1 MKKTLKTLALVSVM
15 PLVFTACAS
24 TGSTS
29 SKSSGKSKSNSGKLD
44 VDKEV
49 YYKYSSPN
57 SGDIASWG
65 GLNVHDPKLWQDD
78 DGTYYCYSTD
88 AAIGGAGQKG
98 IQVRTSKDLVHW
110 SMQSQSAIQGN
121 WDRDW
126 LKWVDFNR
134 STASTWAPTIIKQNG
149 LYYMMHGIITDSR
162 NRGYP
167 DAAITLTVSK
177 SPLGPFY
184 PIAQAADKDADIKAI
199 FKKLGVSYKQST
211 VVRYTYCDRSYDEDD
226 PSIAD
231 IYCNNNAMYD
241 THTAE
246 EGETS
251 SMSLGFGCIDP
262 EFVTDVATGQLKEY
276 VVAGKRTCYAL
287 TYGSWKGGIA
297 LMYVDKTS
305 LKPVTQDGKEVDL
318 SADTEVGAFGICI
331 AGGYGAAYEGAQ
343 VIFNSDNGYYYCFV
357 SMGNLENEYRVGVGR
372 SKKIEGPYLDASGKS
387 MYLDT
392 MNSQNYHAIGSK
404 ILGSEVLSGEYSFR
418 SQGGLSV
425 LRTSDGKIMFANHT
439 RTNFLY
445 EYEFFLQ
452 LHQMF
457 FNADGWPVLNH
468 NEYYND
474 YTDITDDGDESL
486 CSLKLKEIAGTY
498 DTILT
503 ERGTTTATASSLGLY
518 GCSSTDT
525 VNSIDAVPTESK
537 EIVIS
542 KKGVISGSYTGT
554 VTLADDGYTATIV
567 LDGYGTFKGFF
578 MHAVDWARKGGEDA
592 ERSTITFTTL
602 SSTTTDAASGEYFWG
617 NKQS

>member
-1 MKKTLKTLALVSVM
+1 MKKTVKALALFSIV
-15 PLVFTACAS
+15 LTGCAS
-24 TGSTS
+24 TGGTS
-29 SKSSGKSKSNSGKLD
+29 SKSSSKSKSSGKLD

-88 AAIGGAGQKG
+88 AAIGGAGPKG
-98 IQVRTSKDLVHW
+98 VQVRTSKDLVHW

-211 VVRYTYCDRSYDEDD
+211 VVRYTYYDRSYDEDD

-262 EFVTDVATGQLKEY
+262 EFVTDVANGKLKEY

-372 SKKIEGPYLDASGKS
+372 SKNIEGPYLDASGKS

-392 MNSQNYHAIGSK
+392 MHSQDYHAIGSK
-404 ILGSEVLSGEYSFR
+404 IVGANELKGECSWRCPGGQSIMR
-418 SQGGLSV
+418 SQ
-425 LRTSDGKIMFANHT
+425 DGKILFAHHT
-439 RTNFLY
+439 RTNFMQGY
-445 EYEFFLQ
+445 YFFLQ
-452 LHQMF
+452 VHQMF
-457 FNADGWPVLNH
+457 FTKDGWPVINE

-474 YTDITDDGDESL
+474 YDGSDE
-486 CSLKLKEIAGTY
+486 KLGGLTVADMAGTY

-503 ERGTTTATASSLGLY
+503 VRDSLIGNFTPKY
-518 GCSSTDT
+518 DT
-525 VNSIDAVPTESK
+525 NPAQVCLADAKPTPSK
-537 EIVIS
+537 ELVLNEDGSIGGKEYSGTWTLDEVTGAFEI
-542 KKGVISGSYTGT
+542 KLKTAKGKDIGSFTGYA
-554 VTLADDGYTATIV
+554 L
-567 LDGYGTFKGFF
+567 K
-578 MHAVDWARKGGEDA
+578 AVDWARRNTKTF
-592 ERSTITFTTL
+592 RTVTFTTIDG
-602 SSTTTDAASGEYFWG
+602 SSSGEYFWG
-617 NKQS
+617 NRR

>member
-211 VVRYTYCDRSYDEDD
+211 VVRYTYYDRSYDEDD

-297 LMYVDKTS
+297 LMFVDKTS
-305 LKPVTQDGKEVDL
+305 LKPVNKEGKEVDL
-318 SADTEVGAFGICI
+318 SADTEAGAFGICI

-372 SKKIEGPYLDASGKS
+372 SKNIEGPYLDASGKS

-392 MNSQNYHAIGSK
+392 MHSQDYHAIGSK
-404 ILGSEVLSGEYSFR
+404 IVGANELKGECSWRCPGGQSIMR
-418 SQGGLSV
+418 SQ
-425 LRTSDGKIMFANHT
+425 DGKILFAHHT
-439 RTNFLY
+439 RTNFMQGY
-445 EYEFFLQ
+445 YFFLQ
-452 LHQMF
+452 VHQMF
-457 FNADGWPVLNH
+457 FTKDGWPVINE

-474 YTDITDDGDESL
+474 YDGSDE
-486 CSLKLKEIAGTY
+486 KLGGLTVADMAGTY

-503 ERGTTTATASSLGLY
+503 VRDSLIGNFTPKY
-518 GCSSTDT
+518 DT
-525 VNSIDAVPTESK
+525 NPAQVCLADAKPTPSK
-537 EIVIS
+537 ELVLNEDGSIGGKEYSGTWTLDEVTGAFEI
-542 KKGVISGSYTGT
+542 KLKTAKGKDI
-554 VTLADDGYTATIV
+554 
-567 LDGYGTFKGFF
+567 GTFTGYALK
-578 MHAVDWARKGGEDA
+578 AVDWARRNTKTF
-592 ERSTITFTTL
+592 RTVTFTTIDG
-602 SSTTTDAASGEYFWG
+602 SSSGEYFWG
-617 NKQS
+617 NRR